1 MRFDAVICDID
12 GCLGPESHHPLDAAS
27 LARLADH
34 NRRAIAGGGVP
45 VIALASGRPYPF
57 VECLCRLMA
66 NTLVPCI
73 AENGVWLY
81 DPAQGDF
88 LIDPDITPTDLGSV
102 HALASWITRELVPK
116 GVVMQPGK
124 SASISIY
131 HPDTNYL
138 MSLMPVIAQI
148 SQSNAW
154 PIRVSRTVRWINL
167 DLAHVSKATGIARLI
182 ARSGL
187 KKDRLAGVGDSLS
200 DLAIAERVAF
210 FACPSNADEKLK
222 PHAHYVS
229 PLEEIDGVLDIV
241 DQLSR

>member
-1 MRFDAVICDID
+1 
-12 GCLGPESHHPLDAAS
+12 
-27 LARLADH
+27 
-34 NRRAIAGGGVP
+34 
-45 VIALASGRPYPF
+45 
-57 VECLCRLMA
+57 
-66 NTLVPCI
+66 
-73 AENGVWLY
+73 
-81 DPAQGDF
+81 
-88 LIDPDITPTDLGSV
+88 
-102 HALASWITRELVPK
+102 
-116 GVVMQPGK
+116 
-124 SASISIY
+124 
-131 HPDTNYL
+131 

-229 PLEEIDGVLDIV
+229 ELEEIEGVLDIV
-241 DQLSR
+241 DKLSR